1 MIHNIYKQEYTAAQ
15 YEYLRETYKVIDETA
30 DRIAVDIDDDSYEVI
45 NAIFRARWMSN
56 EEFEQYMHVTLPD
69 VEDRV
74 HPLAWEEVNT
84 LYKGLEKYTR
94 NRIIKGCRQWIRICK
109 SGMYAYFPRR

>member
-1 MIHNIYKQEYTAAQ
+1 MIG
-15 YEYLRETYKVIDETA
+15 VITCIEASNGYTA